1 MCIRMHVCMYV
12 CAGMCVHAYTRAHA
26 CILYMHLHVRTC
38 MPMFLSVYMV
48 VHTYM
53 RDNPYRSLAASFCR
67 HGRINK
73 PCVFPTRSL
82 STRAL
87 VPAS

>member
-1 MCIRMHVCMYV
+1 MYV
-12 CAGMCVHAYTRAHA
+12 CTYVCACVCTHTHAHMPVYYTCTYTCAPA
-26 CILYMHLHVRTC
+26 CPC
-38 MPMFLSVYMV
+38 SLSVYRY

-67 HGRINK
+67 HGRIKK